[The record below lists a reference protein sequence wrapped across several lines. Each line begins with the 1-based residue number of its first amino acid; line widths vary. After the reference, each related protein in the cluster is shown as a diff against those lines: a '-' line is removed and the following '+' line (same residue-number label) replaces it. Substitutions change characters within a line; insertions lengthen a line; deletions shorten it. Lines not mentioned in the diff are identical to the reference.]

1 MPDANKNNNDYEG
14 KVRVKNGS
22 SGLSEFVKR
31 PLPTDEEIEE
41 FEEVVHEEAREEA
54 IDDSLSEIYQD
65 EKGDIVD
72 VKRLSIKKKRG
83 FFFKMLNL
91 IFLLA
96 ILVGLGYGLY
106 YYIFRG
112 GSDATALNLSLSGPE
127 KVIAGE
133 EFFSTLSYKNL
144 SRADASQVRVEVT
157 YPENFIFLDSQ
168 PKAGEKDSVWQLDK
182 LAVGESGEIKIKGKI
197 INQKETNNVLL
208 AKITYTPE
216 NFSSEFKK
224 EASWT
229 FFVADIGM
237 DINFDYSSSVLVGQ
251 ESEIAVK
258 VKTQENNFLPQFK
271 LTIDPLENMEIISV
285 AATETEEK
293 EAGQNLK
300 IEKARAGVYN
310 ISEIGEKEREFKIK
324 YKLSKKMVDEQEIV
338 MRFQNLAEDDK
349 TRSFLE
355 KKIKVEVMKSDLN
368 LTLIINGSKND
379 QAVNFGDRLNYSLV
393 YNNKGETSMK
403 DVVLMAVLESDF
415 LNWKTLA
422 EENNGREKGN
432 TISWTKEEIPALAEL
447 EPDKEGIIDFSL
459 EVVSFKEAA
468 AMVGRSFQI
477 KSYVQFSI
485 GNSEE
490 FSSGENVDNRSNT
503 IINKINSDLSLK
515 EEVRY
520 FSADNVPVGNG
531 PLPPKVG
538 ETTSFKVY
546 WTLGNNLHEL
556 NDAKVEVILPEY
568 VNWDNKNRTSVG
580 LINYD
585 SDSRKITWEI
595 GRLPITVYRADA
607 EFNISIT
614 PADSDRNKIMV
625 LLPEARVTAI
635 DSETE
640 GAIISVAKAKT
651 TKLEDDD
658 IAGMSSDGRVE

>member
-1 MPDANKNNNDYEG
+1 MPNTNKNNNDDYEG
-14 KVRVKNGS
+14 KIKVRNGN

-31 PLPTDEEIEE
+31 PLPTDDEIKE
-41 FEEVVHEEAREEA
+41 FEEVIGEEAREGE
-54 IDDSLSEIYQD
+54 IDESLSEIYQD
-65 EKGDIVD
+65 EKGDMVD
-72 VKRLSIKKKRG
+72 VMKLNIKKKRG

-91 IFLLA
+91 IFFLA
-96 ILVGLGYGLY
+96 ILAGVGYGFY

-112 GSDATALNLSLSGPE
+112 GSDATALDLSISAPE

-133 EFFSTLSYKNL
+133 EFFSVLSYKNL
-144 SRADASQVRVEVT
+144 SRADASQVRIEVT
-157 YPENFIFLDSQ
+157 YPDNFIFLDSQ
-168 PKAGEKDSVWQLDK
+168 PKAAEKDSVWQFEK
-182 LAVGESGEIKIKGKI
+182 LATGENGEIKIKGKI
-197 INQKETNNVLL
+197 VNGKETNNIIL
-208 AKITYTPE
+208 AKITYTPA

-224 EASWT
+224 EASQT
-229 FFVADIGM
+229 ILVEDIGI
-237 DINFDYSSSVLVGQ
+237 DINFDYPSAVLVGQ
-251 ESEIAVK
+251 ENEIAVK
-258 VKTQENNFLPQFK
+258 VRLKENNFLPQFK
-271 LTIDPLENMEIISV
+271 LTIDPLENMEIIS
-285 AATETEEK
+285 AAVTEAEEK
-293 EAGQNLK
+293 KEGQNLK
-300 IEKARAGVYN
+300 IEKVRAGVYN
-310 ISEIGEKEREFKIK
+310 VSEIGASEQEFKIK
-324 YKLSKKMVDEQEIV
+324 YKLSKKMADEQEIV
-338 MRFQNLAEDDK
+338 MRFANLAEDDK

-355 KKIKVEVMKSDLN
+355 KKIKIEVMKSDLN

-379 QAVNFGDRLNYSLV
+379 QAVNFGDQLNYSLV

-415 LNWKTLA
+415 LNWKTLK

-432 TISWTKEEIPALAEL
+432 SLTWTKEEIPALAEL
-447 EPDKEGIIDFSL
+447 EPNKEGIIDFSIDIVSL
-459 EVVSFKEAA
+459 EETQ
-468 AMVGRSFQI
+468 AMASRSFQI

-490 FSSGENVDNRSNT
+490 FKENLDNRSNT

-556 NDAKVEVILPEY
+556 NDAKVEVSLPED
-568 VNWDNKNRTSVG
+568 VSWNNKNRTSVG
-580 LINYD
+580 AINYD
-585 SDSRKITWEI
+585 SDSRKVTWQI
-595 GRLPITVYRADA
+595 GRLPVTVYRADA

-614 PADSDRNKIMV
+614 PADSDKNKIMV

-635 DSETE
+635 DSETG
-640 GAIISVAKAKT
+640 GAITSTTKAKT
-651 TKLEDDD
+651 TKLEDDE

>member
-1 MPDANKNNNDYEG
+1 MPNTNKNNNDYEG
-14 KVRVKNGS
+14 KIKVRVGN

-41 FEEVVHEEAREEA
+41 FEEAVHEEAREGE

-72 VKRLSIKKKRG
+72 VRRLNIKKKRG
-83 FFFKMLNL
+83 FFFKMLNV
-91 IFLLA
+91 IFFLA
-96 ILVGLGYGLY
+96 ILGGLGYGFY

-112 GSDATALNLSLSGPE
+112 GSDATALNLSVSAPE

-133 EFFSTLSYKNL
+133 EFFSTISYKNL
-144 SRADASQVRVEVT
+144 SRASASRIRVEVT

-168 PKAGEKDSVWQLDK
+168 PKAEEKDSVWQFEK
-182 LAVGESGEIKIKGKI
+182 LAVGASGEIKIKGKI
-197 INQKETNNVLL
+197 VNQKETNNILL
-208 AKITYTPE
+208 VKITYTPE

-224 EASWT
+224 EASHT
-229 FFVADIGM
+229 FSVEDIGI
-237 DINFDYSSSVLVGQ
+237 DISFDYSSSVLVGQ
-251 ESEIAVK
+251 ESEIAVR
-258 VKTQENNFLPQFK
+258 VKAQENNFLPQFK
-271 LTIDPLENMEIISV
+271 LTIDPLENMEIISADVTEV
-285 AATETEEK
+285 AK
-293 EAGQNLK
+293 NKVDQNLK
-300 IEKARAGVYN
+300 IEKARPGVYN
-310 ISEIGEKEREFKIK
+310 INEIGKEEQEFKIK
-324 YKLSKKMVDEQEIV
+324 YKLNKKMADEQEIV
-338 MRFQNLAEDDK
+338 MRFANLAEDDK

-355 KKIKVEVMKSDLN
+355 KRIKIEVMKSDLN

-403 DVVLMAVLESDF
+403 DVALMAVLESDW
-415 LNWKTLA
+415 LDWKTLK
-422 EENNGREKGN
+422 EENNGQEKGN
-432 TISWTKEEIPALAEL
+432 SLTWTKEEIPALAEL
-447 EPDKEGIIDFSL
+447 EPDKEGIIDFSVDIVSL
-459 EVVSFKEAA
+459 EEAQ
-468 AMVGRSFQI
+468 AMASRSFQI
-477 KSYVQFSI
+477 KSYIQFSL

-490 FSSGENVDNRSNT
+490 FKANLDNRSNT

-546 WTLGNNLHEL
+546 WTLANNLHEL
-556 NDAKVEVILPEY
+556 NEAKVEVVLPED
-568 VNWDNKNRTSVG
+568 VSWDNKNRTSVG
-580 LINYD
+580 AISYD
-585 SDSRKITWEI
+585 SDSRKVIWQI

-614 PADSDRNKIMV
+614 PTESDRNKIMV
-625 LLPEARVTAI
+625 LLPEASAVAV
-635 DSETE
+635 DSETQ
-640 GAIISVAKAKT
+640 GAIASLAKAKT
-651 TKLEDDD
+651 TKLEDDE

>member
-1 MPDANKNNNDYEG
+1 MPNINKNNGFNG
-14 KVRVKNGS
+14 KIKVRNGN

-31 PLPTDEEIEE
+31 PLPTDDEIEE
-41 FEEVVHEEAREEA
+41 FEEAVHEEAREGE
-54 IDDSLSEIYQD
+54 IDESLSEIYQD

-72 VKRLSIKKKRG
+72 VMKLNIKKKRG

-96 ILVGLGYGLY
+96 IFAGLGYGFY

-112 GSDATALNLSLSGPE
+112 GSDATALDLSVSAPE

-133 EFFSTLSYKNL
+133 EFFCTLTYKNL
-144 SRADASQVRVEVT
+144 SRANANQVRVEVT
-157 YPENFIFLDSQ
+157 YPDNFIFLDSQ
-168 PKAGEKDSVWQLDK
+168 PKASEKDSVWKFDT
-182 LAVGESGEIKIKGKI
+182 LATGESGEIKIKGKI
-197 INQKETNNVLL
+197 VNQKETSNVLL

-224 EASWT
+224 EASHT
-229 FFVADIGM
+229 FSVEDIGL

-258 VKTQENNFLPQFK
+258 VRLKENNFLPQFK
-271 LTIDPLENMEIISV
+271 LTVDPLENMEIISV
-285 AATETEEK
+285 AAVEAK
-293 EAGQNLK
+293 ENKADQNLK
-300 IEKARAGVYN
+300 IEKVRPGVYN
-310 ISEIGEKEREFKIK
+310 VSEIGKEEQEFKIK
-324 YKLSKKMVDEQEIV
+324 YKLSKKIADEQEII
-338 MRFQNLAEDDK
+338 MRFENLAEDDK

-355 KKIKVEVMKSDLN
+355 KKIKIEVMKSDLN

-415 LNWKTLA
+415 LNWKTLK
-422 EENNGREKGN
+422 EENNGQERGN
-432 TISWTKEEIPALAEL
+432 SLTWTKEEIPALAEL
-447 EPDKEGIIDFSL
+447 EPNKERVIDFSVDIVSL
-459 EVVSFKEAA
+459 EEATA
-468 AMVGRSFQI
+468 KASRSFQI

-490 FSSGENVDNRSNT
+490 FKENLDNRSNT

-546 WTLGNNLHEL
+546 WTLANNLHEL
-556 NDAKVEVILPEY
+556 NDAKVEVSLPED
-568 VNWDNKNRTSVG
+568 VNWDNKNRASVG
-580 LINYD
+580 VVSYD
-585 SDSRKITWEI
+585 SDSRKVTWQI

-614 PADSDRNKIMV
+614 PADSDKNRIMV
-625 LLPEARVTAI
+625 LLPEARVTAV
-635 DSETE
+635 DNETQ
-640 GAIISVAKAKT
+640 GNITATAKAKT

>member
-1 MPDANKNNNDYEG
+1 MPNTNKNNNGDYG
-14 KVRVKNGS
+14 GKIKVRNGN

-41 FEEVVHEEAREEA
+41 FEEAVEEEAREGA

-65 EKGDIVD
+65 EKGDMVD
-72 VKRLSIKKKRG
+72 VKKLNIKKKRG
-83 FFFKMLNL
+83 FFFKMLNI
-91 IFLLA
+91 IFSLA
-96 ILVGLGYGLY
+96 ILAGLGYGFY

-112 GSDATALNLSLSGPE
+112 GSDATALDLSISAPE

-133 EFFSTLSYKNL
+133 EFFCTLSYKNL
-144 SRADASQVRVEVT
+144 SRVDASKVRIGVT
-157 YPENFIFLDSQ
+157 YPENFIFLDSL
-168 PKAGEKDSVWQLDK
+168 PKTREKDSVWQFDK
-182 LAVGESGEIKIKGKI
+182 LAVGASGEIKIKGKI
-197 INQKETNNVLL
+197 VNQKETNNILL

-224 EASWT
+224 EASHT
-229 FFVADIGM
+229 FSVKDIGI
-237 DINFDYSSSVLVGQ
+237 DIKFDYSSSVLVGQ

-258 VKTQENNFLPQFK
+258 VKAQENNFLPQFK
-271 LTIDPLENMEIISV
+271 LTIDPLENMEIIS
-285 AATETEEK
+285 ATATEAKEK
-293 EAGQNLK
+293 GEGAIM
-300 IEKARAGVYN
+300 IEKVRAGVYN
-310 ISEIGEKEREFKIK
+310 IREIGREEQEFKIK
-324 YKLSKKMVDEQEIV
+324 YKLSKKITDEQEIV
-338 MRFQNLAEDDK
+338 MRFENLAEDDK

-355 KKIKVEVMKSDLN
+355 KKIKIEVMKSDLN

-415 LNWKTLA
+415 LDRKTLK
-422 EENNGREKGN
+422 EENNGQEKGN
-432 TISWTKEEIPALAEL
+432 SIIWTKEEILVLAEL
-447 EPDKEGIIDFSL
+447 EPDKEGIIDFSVDIVSL
-459 EVVSFKEAA
+459 EEAQ

-490 FSSGENVDNRSNT
+490 FKENVDNRSNT

-520 FSADNVPVGNG
+520 FNADNVPVGNG

-546 WTLGNNLHEL
+546 WTLANNLHEL
-556 NDAKVEVILPEY
+556 NEAKVEVVLPEDIS
-568 VNWDNKNRTSVG
+568 WDNKNRTSVG
-580 LINYD
+580 AISYD
-585 SDSRKITWEI
+585 SNSRKVIWQI

-614 PADSDRNKIMV
+614 PVDSDKNKIMV
-625 LLPEARVTAI
+625 LLPEARATAI
-635 DSETE
+635 DSETQ
-640 GAIISVAKAKT
+640 GAIAATAKAKT